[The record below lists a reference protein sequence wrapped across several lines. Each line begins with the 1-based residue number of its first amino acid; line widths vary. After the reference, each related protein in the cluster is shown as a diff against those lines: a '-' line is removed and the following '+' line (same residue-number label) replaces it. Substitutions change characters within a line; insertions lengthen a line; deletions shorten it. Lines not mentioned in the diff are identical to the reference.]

1 MGNWAGFVIIGS
13 LFEDKTHKCERK
25 VAMDKRNVTLIG
37 TGRSYMD
44 IEEKNK
50 EGWL

>member
-1 MGNWAGFVIIGS
+1 MGNCTGFVITGS
-13 LFEDKTHKCERK
+13 LFEDKKHKCERK
-25 VAMDKRNVTLIG
+25 VAVDKRNVTLIG

-44 IEEKNK
+44 TEEKNK

>member
-1 MGNWAGFVIIGS
+1 MGNCACFVFIGS
-13 LFEDKTHKCERK
+13 LFEDKKHTCERK
-25 VAMDKRNVTLIG
+25 VGMDKRNVTLIG